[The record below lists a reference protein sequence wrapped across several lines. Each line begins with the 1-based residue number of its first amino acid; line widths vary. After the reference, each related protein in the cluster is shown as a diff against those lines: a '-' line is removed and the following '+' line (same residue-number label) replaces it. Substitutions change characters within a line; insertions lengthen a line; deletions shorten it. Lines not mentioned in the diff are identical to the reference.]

1 MWIASHVE
9 EGILDVAAE
18 DVAGHEL
25 CRRHVLQ
32 RSLGENLAGHLGLC
46 QFQQETVLEHRVHLE
61 GVSESHLLLR
71 QTGDEGQL
79 LVDDIG
85 GKHGM
90 CSFDGIGCGQVVV
103 LAGIDDDSCKS
114 VDDPREELVNESP
127 LHVDVP
133 EEDTVEGVVEHHVES
148 LERAHDGY
156 PDIAADLLAHLV

>member
-1 MWIASHVE
+1 MYL
-9 EGILDVAAE
+9 LDVAAE

-32 RSLGENLAGHLGLC
+32 RGLGEYLAGHLGLG
-46 QFQQETVLEHRVHLE
+46 QLQQEAVLEHRVHLE
-61 GVSESHLLLR
+61 GVSESHLLLG
-71 QTGDEGQL
+71 QSGDKGQL

-85 GKHGM
+85 GEHGM
-90 CSFDGIGCGQVVV
+90 GGLHGIGCSQVVV
-103 LAGIDDDSCKS
+103 LSGVDDHSCKS
-114 VDDPREELVNESP
+114 VDDPREELVYESP

-156 PDIAADLLAHLV
+156 LGHALPRTRP